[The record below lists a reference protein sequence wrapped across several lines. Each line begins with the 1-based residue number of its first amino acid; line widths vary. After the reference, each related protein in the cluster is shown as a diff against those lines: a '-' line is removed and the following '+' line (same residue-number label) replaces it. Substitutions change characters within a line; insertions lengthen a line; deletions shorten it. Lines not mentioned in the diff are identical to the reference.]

1 MDMTVLERQQ
11 TRFKWLQQLQQQQ
24 NNYVN
29 QYNSLES
36 CSMPTD
42 QFHGFVDHESMN
54 GDIIDWKKKP
64 EMYLGNNDLPKYGG
78 FSLNGTGLVA
88 NNRMDFGQAEVA
100 GSVEID
106 RCLSRTSS
114 CQIGVEEAAKTEEK
128 VVAIKVA
135 GEDLT
140 LMENKQSNNGSGDN
154 SNKRKAEFVAAEE
167 CDNKIKVVE
176 VDSKVKEKSSPEISA
191 DSSKE
196 NQKTSALPKTDYI
209 HVRARRGQ
217 ATDSHSLAE
226 RARREK
232 IRKKMK
238 SLQDLVPGCNKI
250 TGRAG
255 MLDEIINYVQSLQ
268 RQVEF
273 LSMKLA
279 ALYPRPEFNID
290 NFSGKERVFQQ
301 PLCHQ
306 QFPI

>member
-290 NFSGKERVFQQ
+290 NFSGKEASPEDSISPR
-301 PLCHQ
+301 PAM
-306 QFPI
+306 